1 MPTSPSSPAVRDLLR
16 VLATTLDAR
25 AAVEIGS
32 DGGDSA
38 VAVLSG
44 MALAGSL
51 TSIENDRDQHERA
64 AATVAGSGLATR
76 VRAIVGD
83 PAVVLPRLAD
93 GGYDLV
99 LAQGGA
105 AATAAAIEHA
115 PRLLRPGGML
125 VVTAAAA
132 GAASLQRLAGELAE
146 DERFVPALL
155 PLDDGVLL
163 ATLTGSDG

>member
-1 MPTSPSSPAVRDLLR
+1 MPASPSSAAVRDLLR
-16 VLATTLDAR
+16 VLTATLGAR
-25 AAVEIGS
+25 AVVEVGS
-32 DGGDSA
+32 DGGASA
-38 VAVLSG
+38 AAVLAG
-44 MALAGSL
+44 MGTGGSL
-51 TSIENDRDQHERA
+51 TSIETDRDQHERA
-64 AATVAGSGLATR
+64 AAAIAEAGHTAR

-105 AATAAAIEHA
+105 AATAATIDHA

-132 GAASLQRLAGELAE
+132 GAASLQRQAGDLAE
-146 DERFVPALL
+146 DERFTLAVL

-163 ATLTGSDG
+163 ATLGQ